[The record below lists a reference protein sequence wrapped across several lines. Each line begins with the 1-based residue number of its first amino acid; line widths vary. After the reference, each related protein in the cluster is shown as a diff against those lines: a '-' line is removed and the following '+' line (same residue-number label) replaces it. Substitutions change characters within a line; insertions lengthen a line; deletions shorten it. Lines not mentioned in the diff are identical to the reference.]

1 MIQKR
6 SSPGASKTP
15 KVIGRPSTYSPEIGE
30 RIAEL
35 LMDGISLRAICAQEG
50 MPSRYTVFR
59 WLDQYPAF
67 ATVYARARTLQADYM
82 DDLILDEAKACTEE
96 NAQSTRVRIG
106 AYQWRAGRLAP
117 KKYGDKFTQEVNVQ
131 TGPDPEYLEMIER
144 LNELTRQK
152 RMTIEQRPEEMEK

>member
-1 MIQKR
+1 MT
-6 SSPGASKTP
+6 SSWT
-15 KVIGRPSTYSPEIGE
+15 RPRP
-30 RIAEL
+30 A
-35 LMDGISLRAICAQEG
+35 LR
-50 MPSRYTVFR
+50 RR
-59 WLDQYPAF
+59 
-67 ATVYARARTLQADYM
+67 
-82 DDLILDEAKACTEE
+82 
-96 NAQSTRVRIG
+96 QSTRVRIG